1 MSVKEWVLTNSSL
14 LVLAAAI
21 LVARS
26 LLRPE
31 RIDRWLDWGLGP
43 LGWAR
48 DISPL
53 VHVIFRW
60 GSTLILVFIL
70 ADVAGLTDGVRAALG
85 ALGLA
90 GLVVGFAGQ
99 HVIQNILAG
108 IMILLDGDITIGDVI
123 EVAGTRGEIL
133 EVELRSTLVRQ
144 EDGVVVI
151 VPNTVL
157 LNTVV
162 KNTTLTPER
171 IGTSPL
177 RARATIAS
185 NQAVG

>member
-108 IMILLDGDITIGDVI
+108 IMILLDGDNWRWSFARPWSVRKMALWSSYRTPSF
-123 EVAGTRGEIL
+123 
-133 EVELRSTLVRQ
+133 STPWSR
-144 EDGVVVI
+144 
-151 VPNTVL
+151 
-157 LNTVV
+157 
-162 KNTTLTPER
+162 TP
-171 IGTSPL
+171 P
-177 RARATIAS
+177 
-185 NQAVG
+185 

>member
-1 MSVKEWVLTNSSL
+1 
-14 LVLAAAI
+14 
-21 LVARS
+21 
-26 LLRPE
+26 
-31 RIDRWLDWGLGP
+31 
-43 LGWAR
+43 
-48 DISPL
+48 
-53 VHVIFRW
+53 
-60 GSTLILVFIL
+60 
-70 ADVAGLTDGVRAALG
+70 
-85 ALGLA
+85 
-90 GLVVGFAGQ
+90 
-99 HVIQNILAG
+99 VIQNILAG